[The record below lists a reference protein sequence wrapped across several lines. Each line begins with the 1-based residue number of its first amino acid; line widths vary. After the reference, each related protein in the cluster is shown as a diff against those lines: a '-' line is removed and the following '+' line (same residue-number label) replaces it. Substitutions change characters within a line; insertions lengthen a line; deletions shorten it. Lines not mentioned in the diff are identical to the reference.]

1 MRRPRSC
8 PDLRQ
13 KLHFRFRGMVGATVA
28 QHTQTGQLPDADK
41 GQVKVILKNTNR
53 FLSILA
59 GAALGAGLSGV
70 SAETLGNALVSA
82 YRTSDLLEQNQAVL
96 RAADEDV
103 ATSVSSLRPVINWVL
118 QSQFSD
124 GPLGNS
130 SAAELQ
136 LNLNW
141 NLYDFGRSKLGV
153 EIAKETVLATREA
166 LLGVEQNVLLSAVQA
181 YMDLRR
187 ANATVAIGQTSVRVI
202 GEQLKAT
209 QDRMSLGDATR
220 IDVSQAEAGL
230 ASARATLA
238 VAEGDLA
245 MARSAYLAEIG
256 HAADSKTTI
265 PPTPALPKTLAEA
278 QSIAQR
284 LHPAILQAQHQAKA
298 ADLQVELAAAQ
309 RRPTLGLNLQVAEG
323 DSGDTSGLAALQLSQ
338 TIYAGGKLSSQHRKA
353 IAGRDQSRAALT
365 RTGVLIKQS
374 VSNAWSGIE
383 VARAQIVAIDRQI
396 DAASAVYEGIRDQAA
411 LGSSTTLDVL
421 NAEQDLRQARSNRA
435 TAEANLQVALYSLLA
450 SMGLLTVDH
459 LNLGIPTYD
468 PEGYYNAV
476 KSAPATSVQGKSLD
490 RVLKAIGK
498 N

>member
-1 MRRPRSC
+1 MGPRNLC
-8 PDLRQ
+8 G
-13 KLHFRFRGMVGATVA
+13 KLAV
-28 QHTQTGQLPDADK
+28 
-41 GQVKVILKNTNR
+41 
-53 FLSILA
+53 LA
-59 GAALGAGLSGV
+59 GFAFSLGLSSGGAK
-70 SAETLGNALVSA
+70 AETLGDALVSA
-82 YRTSDLLEQNQAVL
+82 YRNSNLLEQNQAVL

-103 ATSVSSLRPVINWVL
+103 AGAVSTLRPVIAWAL
-118 QSQFSD
+118 QSRYND
-124 GPLGNS
+124 GSLGET
-130 SAAELQ
+130 SANALQ
-136 LNLNW
+136 LNFDW
-141 NLYDFGRSKLGV
+141 DIYDFGRGRLGV
-153 EIAKETVLATREA
+153 KVAKESVLATRQT

-187 ANATVAIGQTSVRVI
+187 ALATVAINQTSVRVI
-202 GEQLKAT
+202 NEQLKAT

-238 VAEGDLA
+238 VAEGDLDV
-245 MARSAYLAEIG
+245 ARAAYLAEIG
-256 HAADSKTTI
+256 HAADGKTTI
-265 PPTPALPKTLAEA
+265 PSTPPLPKSLAEA

-309 RRPTLGLNLQVAEG
+309 RRPNLGVNLQVAED
-323 DSGDTSGLAALQLSQ
+323 DSGDTSGSASLQLSQ
-338 TIYAGGKLSSQHRKA
+338 TIYAGGKLSSAHRKA
-353 IAGRDQSRAALT
+353 IAGRDQIRAALT
-365 RTGVLIKQS
+365 RTGVSVTQA

-396 DAASAVYEGIRDQAA
+396 DAAQAVYEGIRDQAA

-435 TAEANLQVALYSLLA
+435 AAEAKLQVALYSLLA